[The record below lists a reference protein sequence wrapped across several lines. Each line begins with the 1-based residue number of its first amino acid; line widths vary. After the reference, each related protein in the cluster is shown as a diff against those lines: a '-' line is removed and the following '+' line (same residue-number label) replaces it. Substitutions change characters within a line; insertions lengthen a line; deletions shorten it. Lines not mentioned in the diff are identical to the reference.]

1 MSTSNTP
8 SLSPNLPPLPST
20 TTVAA
25 TNPQPQPRQP
35 RQPVQPQ
42 PQSQLAPTMIDLD
55 LQGYIDDC
63 TQIILVSLK
72 RIVIQPPTRDVL

>member
-25 TNPQPQPRQP
+25 TNLQPQP

-42 PQSQLAPTMIDLD
+42 PQPAPTMIDLD

>member
-35 RQPVQPQ
+35 VQPQ
-42 PQSQLAPTMIDLD
+42 PQPQPAPTMIDLD

>member
-20 TTVAA
+20 TTVVA

-35 RQPVQPQ
+35 VQPQ
-42 PQSQLAPTMIDLD
+42 PQPAPTMIDLD

>member
-35 RQPVQPQ
+35 VQPQ
-42 PQSQLAPTMIDLD
+42 PQPAPTMIDLD